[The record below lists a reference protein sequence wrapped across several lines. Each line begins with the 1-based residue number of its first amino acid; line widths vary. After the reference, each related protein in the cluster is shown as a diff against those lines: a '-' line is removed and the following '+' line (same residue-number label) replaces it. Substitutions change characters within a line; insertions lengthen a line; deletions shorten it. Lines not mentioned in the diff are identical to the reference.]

1 MSSRPAPPTAAPRLK
16 RTLTLWDLILYGVI
30 VIQPVA
36 PMSIFGVL
44 SDRGRGHVVT
54 AILIAMVAML
64 FTAISYG
71 RMARA
76 YPSAGSAFTYVAQEI
91 NPAMGYVTGW
101 SMVMDYMLN
110 PLICTVWCAG
120 LANQFAPG
128 VPAWIWK
135 IFFAVVFTLLNLG
148 GIKTS
153 ARINAGMAALMGM
166 VVVAIVIAAARFIFG
181 APRDASYFTRPFYD
195 PQTFSLSGL
204 FGCTSIAVL
213 TYIGFDGI
221 STLSEEAENPRR
233 NILLATVMT
242 CLVIGI
248 LSALEVYLAQ
258 LIWPASQPFP
268 DVNNAYSSVAGRAW
282 KPLFPI
288 VGFTLLLAN
297 FGSGFGAQIGA
308 ARLLY
313 GMGRS
318 NALPKSFFGA
328 VDPKHH
334 VPRNNV
340 ILVGVVALLGAF
352 LLEIVAGY
360 RTYQLGSSSLTWA
373 TFVKIMNGGEAY
385 GLGAEMLNFGA
396 LIAFMGVN
404 LAAFLRYDARDMNK
418 PLAKYVGPWLTIFV
432 ILLYL
437 VMTRQWGSFPI
448 VAHWIALLTPLVWI
462 AGATT
467 LVVLALVAPPMAG
480 FVICFFLWWNLSW
493 PAKIVGG
500 IWMVAGI
507 AFGAW
512 KTRGFRG
519 DLVNFELPAEE

>member
-1 MSSRPAPPTAAPRLK
+1 MGSNATTPAAAPRL
-16 RTLTLWDLILYGVI
+16 RRSLTLWDLILYGVI

-36 PMSIFGVL
+36 PMSVFGVL
-44 SDRGRGHVVT
+44 SNRGHGHVVT

-64 FTAISYG
+64 FTAVSYG

-91 NPAMGYVTGW
+91 DPGLGYVTGW

-120 LANQFAPG
+120 QASQFAPG

-135 IFFAVVFTLLNLG
+135 IFFAIVFTLLNIR

-166 VVVAIVIAAARFIFG
+166 VVVAIVVAAARFILG
-181 APRDASYFTRPFYD
+181 GVHDAPYYTRPFYD
-195 PQTFSLSGL
+195 PPTFSFAGL

-221 STLSEEAENPRR
+221 STLSEEADNPRR
-233 NILLATVMT
+233 NILLATVLT
-242 CLVIGI
+242 CLVIGV

-268 DVNNAYSSVAGRAW
+268 DVNTAYSYIAGRAW

-328 VDPKHH
+328 VDKKHRI
-334 VPRNNV
+334 PRNNV
-340 ILVGVVALLGAF
+340 ILVGAVALLGAF
-352 LLEIVAGY
+352 VLEMVAGY
-360 RTYQLGSSSLTWA
+360 RTYSLGSSGLSWA

-404 LAAFLRYDARDMNK
+404 AAAFMRY
-418 PLAKYVGPWLTIFV
+418 YVRGAEKKLSN
-432 ILLYL
+432 L
-437 VMTRQWGSFPI
+437 VPPI
-448 VAHWIALLTPLVWI
+448 V
-462 AGATT
+462 
-467 LVVLALVAPPMAG
+467 G
-480 FVICFFLWWNLSW
+480 FVICLLLWLNLST
-493 PAKIVGG
+493 PAKIGGG
-500 IWMVAGI
+500 IWMGVGI

-512 KTRGFRG
+512 KTKGFRG
-519 DLVNFELPAEE
+519 DLVNFDLPAEDEA

>member
-1 MSSRPAPPTAAPRLK
+1 LSTEASTITAGPRLR
-16 RTLTLWDLILYGVI
+16 RTLTLWDLVLYGII

-36 PMSIFGVL
+36 PMSVFGVL
-44 SDRGRGHVVT
+44 SDRGKGHVVT

-64 FTAISYG
+64 FTGISYG

-91 NPAMGYVTGW
+91 NPAVGYVTGW

-110 PLICTVWCAG
+110 PLICTIWCAG
-120 LANQFAPG
+120 QAHQFAPG
-128 VPAWIWK
+128 VASWIWK
-135 IFFAVVFTLLNLG
+135 IFFGVVFTLLNIR

-153 ARINAGMAALMGM
+153 ARINTVMAILMGM
-166 VVVAIVIAAARFIFG
+166 VVVVVVIAAARYIFG
-181 APRDASYFTRPFYD
+181 VPHDASYFTTPFYD
-195 PQTFSLSGL
+195 PHTFSWGGV

-233 NILLATVMT
+233 NILLATVLT

-248 LSALEVYLAQ
+248 LSAIEVYVAQ

-268 DVNNAYSSVAGRAW
+268 DINTAYSYVAGRAW
-282 KPLFPI
+282 APLFTV

-297 FGSGFGAQIGA
+297 FGSGMGAQLGA

-318 NALPKSFFGA
+318 EALPKSFFGA
-328 VDPKHH
+328 VDPKNR

-340 ILVGVVALLGAF
+340 ILVGAVAIIGAF

-360 RTYQLGSSSLTWA
+360 KTYALGTNPLSWA
-373 TFVKIMNGGEAY
+373 TVKNILNGGEAY

-404 LAAFLRYDARDMNK
+404 AAAFLRY
-418 PLAKYVGPWLTIFV
+418 YVRSDQKKLGYLIPPVFGFLICLGLWL
-432 ILLYL
+432 
-437 VMTRQWGSFPI
+437 
-448 VAHWIALLTPLVWI
+448 
-462 AGATT
+462 
-467 LVVLALVAPPMAG
+467 
-480 FVICFFLWWNLSW
+480 NLSK
-493 PAKIVGG
+493 PAIIVGS
-500 IWMVAGI
+500 IWMAAGI
-507 AFGAW
+507 AFGIW
-512 KTRGFRG
+512 KTNGFRKQ
-519 DLVNFELPAEE
+519 LSFELPPED